1 MPQVSGRRADQLGNL
16 VAVLEFR
23 AVDLDDRAR
32 IAHQRLSRGFDDA
45 CFAGSSWPQKE
56 EVSDGAARGR
66 HSRQIHLINIDD
78 VLDSFILADDHAS

>member
-1 MPQVSGRRADQLGNL
+1 MPQVSGRRADQLRNL

-23 AVDLDDRAR
+23 AVNLDDRAR
-32 IAHQRLSRGFDDA
+32 IAHQRLSRGFHDA

-56 EVSDGAARGR
+56 EVPDGTARGR

-78 VLDSFILADDHAS
+78 LAG